1 MSRIVFASELRKVIG
16 NKGAMP
22 APFYARPKFWAPLVL
37 LNCALVGSIAAPWSS
52 SPVAIVAPTHAP
64 SLSALAA
71 PAPASANAT
80 IIAVP
85 EAPAA
90 PKPKAELARE
100 PLTPQGQRAAQY
112 IAKNYHIAR
121 EAAQLIVHEAFKAG
135 KAHRV
140 DPLLLLAIIG
150 IESRYNPLSESEAGA
165 LGLTQAMPESHPE
178 KVAAI
183 AKQQGHI
190 LNIGDNIELGAKV
203 IGEYLRK
210 FDNNSVLALQQYN
223 GSLNDSSR
231 FYSSKVLA
239 LRAKMQ

>member
-22 APFYARPKFWAPLVL
+22 APFYAQPKFWAPLVL

-52 SPVAIVAPTHAP
+52 APATAAAPIHAPTLKAM
-64 SLSALAA
+64 AA
-71 PAPASANAT
+71 PAPA
-80 IIAVP
+80 IAKAAIAAP
-85 EAPAA
+85 PAA
-90 PKPKAELARE
+90 PKPKGEPARE

-121 EAAQLIVHEAFKAG
+121 EAAQLIVQEAFKAG

>member
-22 APFYARPKFWAPLVL
+22 APFYARPKFWVPLVL
-37 LNCALVGSIAAPWSS
+37 LNCALVGSIAAPWTS
-52 SPVAIVAPTHAP
+52 APTAIAEPMRAP
-64 SLSALAA
+64 ALAA
-71 PAPASANAT
+71 PAAPDKAE
-80 IIAVP
+80 IA
-85 EAPAA
+85 AAA
-90 PKPKAELARE
+90 PKPKPKAEPARE

-121 EAAQLIVHEAFKAG
+121 EAAQLIVQEAFKAG